1 MAQSQSPTT
10 QGYGELGKL
19 VAGEAATEVE
29 SVVCYEDACAA
40 ASESSTYAS
49 PAATKITD
57 SGLSLANADT
67 VQSVQTTVA
76 NDTVQLDHQF
86 TASGTKTVT
95 GFGICNNDD
104 DVLYAECCF
113 NAGIAMESSDTL
125 DVQMKMQFKLGS

>member
-1 MAQSQSPTT
+1 MAQSQTT
-10 QGYGELGKL
+10 TNQGYGELGKL
-19 VAGEAATEVE
+19 VAGEAASAVQ

-40 ASESSTYAS
+40 ASEASTYAS

-57 SGLSLANADT
+57 SGLDIADADT
-67 VQSVQTTVA
+67 VVSAQTTVA
-76 NDTVQLDHQF
+76 ADTIQLDHQF

-95 GFGICNNDD
+95 GFGVCNDED

-125 DVQMKMQFKLGS
+125 DVQMKIQFKAD